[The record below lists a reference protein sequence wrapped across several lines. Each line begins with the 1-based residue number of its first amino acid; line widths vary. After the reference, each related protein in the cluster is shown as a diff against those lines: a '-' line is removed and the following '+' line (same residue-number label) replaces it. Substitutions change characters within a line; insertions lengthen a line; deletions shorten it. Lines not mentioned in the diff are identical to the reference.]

1 MRPTRFWMGL
11 FLCLV
16 TVIHCGTLFAP
27 ADFRVQAAAQG
38 NIYYVAMNGDDAN
51 PGTLDQPWHT
61 IQKAANSLAAGD
73 TVYIRAGTYAERVQ
87 PQSSGSAGNLI
98 TYAAYPGETAI
109 LDGTDITLP
118 DDLAGLFEITSRSY
132 IRVVGLRVVNAGP
145 NGNNAGIMVMDSG
158 YITIENNNTYNTH
171 SSGIGIW
178 GSHHVAVAGNRID
191 EAGGSGMQE
200 CLTVAG
206 TNAFEVHH
214 NEVLNCHK
222 EGIDAKDG
230 ASNGKIYHNEVYFT
244 RSVGIYVDA
253 WDKHTYNIEVYQN
266 VVHDIVNND
275 GFALASEMGGLLE
288 NIHVYNNLAYHNR
301 YVGLTIASYGP
312 GGAAGHPMKDIYVVN
327 NTFYNNGWE
336 TWGGGIAL
344 DNVNGENLVIR
355 NNILSQNLTFQLT
368 LDPGVPTQTCTLDHN
383 LIDGFRGT
391 EGEIYGTDA
400 VTGEARFMDAPV
412 ANLRLQADSP
422 AIDAGAASG
431 APAADFDGLP
441 RPLDGDG
448 DSLALVDLGAFERPF
463 YSEHVYLPLILK

>member
-1 MRPTRFWMGL
+1 MRPTRVWMGL
-11 FLCLV
+11 LMYLV
-16 TVIHCGTLFAP
+16 AAIHCSTLFDP
-27 ADFRVQAAAQG
+27 GNFRVQAAAQG
-38 NIYYVAMNGDDAN
+38 NVYYVALNGDDAN
-51 PGTLDQPWHT
+51 PGTLDQPWRT
-61 IQKAANSLAAGD
+61 IQKAASSLSAGD
-73 TVYIRAGTYAERVQ
+73 TVYIRAGTYAERVL
-87 PQSSGSAGNLI
+87 PQVSGSEGYPI

-109 LDGTDITLP
+109 LDGTGITLP
-118 DDLAGLFEITSRSY
+118 DDLAGLFEITSQSY

-145 NGNNAGIMVMDSG
+145 NGNNAGILVMDSG

-191 EAGGSGMQE
+191 EAGGGGMQE

-206 TNAFEVHH
+206 TDAFEVHH

-230 ASNGKIYHNEVYFT
+230 ASNGKIYHNEVYLT
-244 RSVGIYVDA
+244 QRVGIYVDA
-253 WDKHTYNIEVYQN
+253 WDKHTYNIDVYQN

-301 YVGLTIASYGP
+301 YVGLTIANYGP
-312 GGAAGHPMKDIYVVN
+312 GGAEGYPMKDIYVVN

-344 DNVNGENLVIR
+344 NNIDGENLVIR
-355 NNILSQNLTFQLT
+355 NNILSQNLYFQLA
-368 LDPGVPTQTCTLDHN
+368 LGPEVPTQTCTLDHN

-391 EGEIYGTDA
+391 EGEIYGMDA
-400 VTGEARFMDAPV
+400 VIGDARFMNASGN
-412 ANLRLQADSP
+412 NLHLGADSP

-431 APAADFDGLP
+431 APVVDFDGLP

-448 DSLALVDLGAFERPF
+448 DSLALVDLGAFEKPF
-463 YSEHVYLPLILK
+463 YSEQVYLPLVLK